1 MRRILL
7 GVLIVAAAACSSERT
22 TSPAP
27 QPQKSALLGCRGAHE
42 GGVNFCGAKPLLVID
57 GKVSSWD
64 LSPDLNPSEI
74 ETVEVVKG
82 QAALRL
88 YGPDARHGVVQ
99 ITTRKAVLK
108 F

>member
-1 MRRILL
+1 VHKILL
-7 GVLIVAAAACSSERT
+7 GVLIMSAAACSSERT
-22 TSPAP
+22 LAPAP
-27 QPQKSALLGCRGAHE
+27 QPQKSALLLCTVGSRE
-42 GGVNFCGAKPLLVID
+42 CGPKPLLVID
-57 GKVSSWD
+57 GKLASWD
-64 LSPDLNPSEI
+64 GSPDLNPSEI

-99 ITTRKAVLK
+99 ITTRKAVRQ